1 MMEVLSG
8 DKKISILYKLRQLE
22 KRWLA
27 YDVEIEGVSILM
39 TYKAQFDDI
48 LKNGRVEDLFAS
60 WRKNLT
66 K

>member
-1 MMEVLSG
+1 M
-8 DKKISILYKLRQLE
+8 
-22 KRWLA
+22 A

-48 LKNGRVEDLFAS
+48 LKRGGVKDLFS
-60 WRKNLT
+60 HLEKQQT

>member
-8 DKKISILYKLRQLE
+8 GEKISILYKLRQLD

-27 YDVEIEGVSILM
+27 YDVEIEGVSVLM

-48 LKNGRVEDLFAS
+48 LKNGRVADLFAS
-60 WRKNLT
+60 MEK
-66 K
+66 KSD